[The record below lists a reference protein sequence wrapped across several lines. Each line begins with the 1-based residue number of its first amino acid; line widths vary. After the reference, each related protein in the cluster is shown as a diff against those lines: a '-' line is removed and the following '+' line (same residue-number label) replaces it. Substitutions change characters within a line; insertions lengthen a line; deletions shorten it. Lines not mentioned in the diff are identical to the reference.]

1 VRNIVR
7 VDGKPISG
15 GAATSKTEARQ
26 LTIQALRDLKSGR
39 VEVSQK
45 SFTTYA
51 REWLTRYPKHS
62 GKPLSPSTAA
72 VYGYWID
79 AIEQTA
85 LGQTPIA
92 AITDRMLKAW
102 KGELK
107 LANST
112 LRNRCRFVNQILTH
126 AGSEARVEVPPKR
139 EHERRPYRPSELQT
153 LRDRLAEADPHLRML
168 VLLCWQGGLRRSEA
182 LGLRHEDREGEGVLL
197 RRVVVLGKSKIH
209 VKQIGKTSKSL
220 GWIPLPTALLAEIG
234 PPRAGY
240 VVGGQD
246 KPLNPRVIYE
256 DLRRLLAG
264 TPLAGVKHLAFHSLR
279 RTFGRTLLESGA
291 DVVTAAKMMR
301 HDPQMLL
308 NEYAKTREDLMLEA
322 MKKAFGKG
330 ESTT

>member
-1 VRNIVR
+1 
-7 VDGKPISG
+7 
-15 GAATSKTEARQ
+15 
-26 LTIQALRDLKSGR
+26 
-39 VEVSQK
+39 
-45 SFTTYA
+45 
-51 REWLTRYPKHS
+51 
-62 GKPLSPSTAA
+62 
-72 VYGYWID
+72 
-79 AIEQTA
+79 
-85 LGQTPIA
+85 
-92 AITDRMLKAW
+92 ML
-102 KGELK
+102 
-107 LANST
+107 
-112 LRNRCRFVNQILTH
+112 F
-126 AGSEARVEVPPKR
+126 
-139 EHERRPYRPSELQT
+139 
-153 LRDRLAEADPHLRML
+153 
-168 VLLCWQGGLRRSEA
+168 RS
-182 LGLRHEDREGEGVLL
+182 DREGEGVLL

-220 GWIPLPTALLAEIG
+220 GWIPLPAALLAEIG
-234 PPRAGY
+234 PPRTGY

-322 MKKAFGKG
+322 MKKAFGGG